1 MEELAKDYICIEFPE
16 AEDVLKAAQ
25 HMMSKE
31 ITHEPTIKQQFKD
44 LYNCYT
50 VLYTKPTTI
59 KENMNRLVSFI
70 QRYQTCL

>member
-50 VLYTKPTTI
+50 VLYTKPTD
-59 KENMNRLVSFI
+59 KGKHE
-70 QRYQTCL
+70 